1 MSDSVMKAASVCND
15 SRPKVLVSGV
25 REHFS
30 KRFLP
35 CVFKHNMPVRRV
47 HLIENA
53 NNYFFIN
60 KKMPILIHAIPNF
73 EFNNSDAEDDGERV
87 VEPLDHSFE
96 NLESHVY
103 QVKTEACNV
112 SDVSLQVC
120 RVLRPADVRFSK
132 VIQRDVLG
140 ILEYR
145 TFWKKEKD
153 CIDILRSLSPSIFRP
168 KASSCPGD
176 MY

>member
-1 MSDSVMKAASVCND
+1 MESFD
-15 SRPKVLVSGV
+15 
-25 REHFS
+25 
-30 KRFLP
+30 
-35 CVFKHNMPVRRV
+35 
-47 HLIENA
+47 
-53 NNYFFIN
+53 
-60 KKMPILIHAIPNF
+60 
-73 EFNNSDAEDDGERV
+73 NS
-87 VEPLDHSFE
+87 FQ
-96 NLESHVY
+96 NLQSHVY

-132 VIQRDVLG
+132 VIQQDVLG

-145 TFWKKEKD
+145 TFWEKQKD
-153 CIDILRSLSPSIFRP
+153 CIDILRSLSPSKFRP